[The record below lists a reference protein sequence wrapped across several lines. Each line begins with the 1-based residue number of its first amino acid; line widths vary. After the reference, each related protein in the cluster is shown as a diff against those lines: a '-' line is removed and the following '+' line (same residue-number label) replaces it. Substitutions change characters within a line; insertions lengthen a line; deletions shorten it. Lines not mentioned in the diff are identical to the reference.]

1 MFCISDYYRMC
12 CTILFMDAPELFLL
26 TKRRKFDVIHLCDN

>member
-1 MFCISDYYRMC
+1 MFCVSDYYRMY

-26 TKRRKFDVIHLCDN
+26 TKRCKFDVIYLYDN